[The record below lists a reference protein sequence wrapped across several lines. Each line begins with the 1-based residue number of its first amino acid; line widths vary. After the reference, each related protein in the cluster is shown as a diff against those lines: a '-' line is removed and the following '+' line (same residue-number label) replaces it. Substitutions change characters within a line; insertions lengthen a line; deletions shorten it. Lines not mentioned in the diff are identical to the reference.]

1 MEEEFG
7 TLRIYM
13 YLEVPGLYSDD
24 KTRRVRRTLHTQH
37 GVNRLKATD
46 IYQSFM
52 RYNCRKFRDED
63 TIFCL
68 WQADPSFINLS

>member
-7 TLRIYM
+7 ILRIYM

-37 GVNRLKATD
+37 NVNRLKATY
-46 IYQSFM
+46 I
-52 RYNCRKFRDED
+52 
-63 TIFCL
+63 
-68 WQADPSFINLS
+68 